1 MNRIQAQQILMLN
14 SDSTFNDAKYAYRKL
29 TLELHPDKNK
39 NEEDGR
45 RFRNVL
51 EAYHFLKAQNKLE
64 NSNYRKRTAQTESN
78 YSNNQNTHENKSQWK
93 KYSNQQNSEED
104 WSKFTKDFETNQE
117 FWSQYEKAFWD
128 DYELNANKKSNT
140 NRFKNAFWDESKQN
154 LDGKYEKKDFK
165 KQERVQ
171 THNLSVNIDKSLC
184 IACCSCET
192 IAPKVFTIDKLTHIN
207 PKSSVHNLY
216 GATEEKIMDAAETC
230 PTKAILVDDN
240 NSKRRIFPR

>member
-1 MNRIQAQQILMLN
+1 MNTGHANQVLMVE
-14 SDSTFNDAKYAYRKL
+14 SDATFDDIRYAYRKL
-29 TLELHPDKNK
+29 ALELHPDKNQK
-39 NEEDGR
+39 EKDGDK
-45 RFRNVL
+45 FKIIS
-51 EAYHFLKAQNKLE
+51 EAYHYLKKQHKLK
-64 NSNYRKRTAQTESN
+64 N
-78 YSNNQNTHENKSQWK
+78 
-93 KYSNQQNSEED
+93 SNQQNTRKPKHGRTQQQKQYNEQNPEED

-140 NRFKNAFWDESKQN
+140 NRFKNAFWDEAEQN

-165 KQERVQ
+165 KQERAYA
-171 THNLSVNIDKSLC
+171 HNLSVNIDKSLC

-192 IAPKVFTIDKLTHIN
+192 IAPKVFSIDKLTHIN
-207 PKSSVHNLY
+207 PKSTVHNLY

-240 NSKRRIFPR
+240 NAKRRIFPR

>member
-1 MNRIQAQQILMLN
+1 MNTGHANQVLMVE
-14 SDSTFNDAKYAYRKL
+14 SDATFDDIRYAYRKL
-29 TLELHPDKNK
+29 ALELHPDKNQK
-39 NEEDGR
+39 EKDGDK
-45 RFRNVL
+45 FKIVS
-51 EAYHFLKAQNKLE
+51 EAYHYLKKQYKLK
-64 NSNYRKRTAQTESN
+64 NFSQ
-78 YSNNQNTHENKSQWK
+78 QNTRKPKHDRT
-93 KYSNQQNSEED
+93 QQQKQYNEQNPEED
-104 WSKFTKDFETNQE
+104 WSKFTKNFETNQE

-140 NRFKNAFWDESKQN
+140 NRFKNAFWDEAKQN

-192 IAPKVFTIDKLTHIN
+192 IAPKVFSIDKLTHIN
-207 PKSSVHNLY
+207 PKSTVHNLY

>member
-1 MNRIQAQQILMLN
+1 MNRTQAQQILMLN

-45 RFRNVL
+45 RFRIVL

-64 NSNYRKRTAQTESN
+64 NSNYRKRSTQTESN
-78 YSNNQNTHENKSQWK
+78 YSNNQNTPENKSQWK

-117 FWSQYEKAFWD
+117 FWSKYEKTFWD
-128 DYELNANKKSNT
+128 DYKLNANKKSTT
-140 NRFKNAFWDESKQN
+140 NRFKNAFWDEAEQN

-165 KQERVQ
+165 KQERAYA
-171 THNLSVNIDKSLC
+171 HNLSVNID
-184 IACCSCET
+184 
-192 IAPKVFTIDKLTHIN
+192 
-207 PKSSVHNLY
+207 
-216 GATEEKIMDAAETC
+216 
-230 PTKAILVDDN
+230 
-240 NSKRRIFPR
+240 

>member
-1 MNRIQAQQILMLN
+1 MNTRHANQVLMVE
-14 SDSTFNDAKYAYRKL
+14 SDATFDDIRYAYRKL
-29 TLELHPDKNK
+29 ALELHPDKNQK
-39 NEEDGR
+39 EKDGDK
-45 RFRNVL
+45 FKIVS
-51 EAYHFLKAQNKLE
+51 EAYHYLKKQHKLKNFSQQYTRKPKHDRTQQQKQYNEQNP
-64 NSNYRKRTAQTESN
+64 
-78 YSNNQNTHENKSQWK
+78 
-93 KYSNQQNSEED
+93 EED

-117 FWSQYEKAFWD
+117 FWSKYEKAFWD

-140 NRFKNAFWDESKQN
+140 NRFKNAFWDEAKQN

-165 KQERVQ
+165 KQERVHA
-171 THNLSVNIDKSLC
+171 HNLSVNIDKSLC

-192 IAPKVFTIDKLTHIN
+192 IAPKVFSIDKLTHIN
-207 PKSSVHNLY
+207 PKSTVHNLY

>member
-1 MNRIQAQQILMLN
+1 MNTRHANQVLMVESN
-14 SDSTFNDAKYAYRKL
+14 ATFDDIRYAYRKL
-29 TLELHPDKNK
+29 ALELHPDKNQK
-39 NEEDGR
+39 EKDGDK
-45 RFRNVL
+45 FKIVS
-51 EAYHFLKAQNKLE
+51 EAYHYLKKQYKLK
-64 NSNYRKRTAQTESN
+64 NFSQ
-78 YSNNQNTHENKSQWK
+78 QNTRKPKHDRT
-93 KYSNQQNSEED
+93 QQQKQYNEQNPEED

-117 FWSQYEKAFWD
+117 FWSKYEKTFWD

-140 NRFKNAFWDESKQN
+140 NHFKNAFWDEAKQN

-192 IAPKVFTIDKLTHIN
+192 IAPKVFSIDKLTHIN
-207 PKSSVHNLY
+207 PKSTVHNLY

>member
-1 MNRIQAQQILMLN
+1 MNTGHANQVLMVE
-14 SDSTFNDAKYAYRKL
+14 SDATFDDIRYAYRKL
-29 TLELHPDKNK
+29 ALELHPDKNQK
-39 NEEDGR
+39 EKDGDK
-45 RFRNVL
+45 FKIVS
-51 EAYHFLKAQNKLE
+51 EAYHYLKKQYKLK
-64 NSNYRKRTAQTESN
+64 NFSQ
-78 YSNNQNTHENKSQWK
+78 QNTRKPK
-93 KYSNQQNSEED
+93 RDRTQQQKQYNEQNPEED

-117 FWSQYEKAFWD
+117 FWSKYEKAFWD

-140 NRFKNAFWDESKQN
+140 NRFKNAFWDEAKQN

-165 KQERVQ
+165 KQERVH
-171 THNLSVNIDKSLC
+171 THNLSVNVDKSLC

-192 IAPKVFTIDKLTHIN
+192 IAPKVFSIDKLTHIN
-207 PKSSVHNLY
+207 PKSTVHNLY

>member
-1 MNRIQAQQILMLN
+1 MNTRYANQVLMVESN
-14 SDSTFNDAKYAYRKL
+14 ATFTDIRYAYRKL
-29 TLELHPDKNK
+29 VLELHPDKNQKEK
-39 NEEDGR
+39 NGDK
-45 RFRNVL
+45 FKIIS
-51 EAYHFLKAQNKLE
+51 EAYHYLKKEHRLK
-64 NSNYRKRTAQTESN
+64 NSNRQNIRKTK
-78 YSNNQNTHENKSQWK
+78 QN
-93 KYSNQQNSEED
+93 SNQRQKQHNEQNSEED

-117 FWSQYEKAFWD
+117 FWSKYEKAFWD

-140 NRFKNAFWDESKQN
+140 NRFKNAFWDEAKQN

-165 KQERVQ
+165 KQERVHA
-171 THNLSVNIDKSLC
+171 HNLSVNIDKSLC

-192 IAPKVFTIDKLTHIN
+192 IAPKVFSIDKLTHIN
-207 PKSSVHNLY
+207 PKSTVHNLY

>member
-1 MNRIQAQQILMLN
+1 MNARHANQVLMVEP
-14 SDSTFNDAKYAYRKL
+14 DATFADIRYAYRKL
-29 TLELHPDKNK
+29 ALELHPDKNQKEK
-39 NEEDGR
+39 NGDK
-45 RFRNVL
+45 FKIVS
-51 EAYHFLKAQNKLE
+51 EAYHYLKKQHKLK
-64 NSNYRKRTAQTESN
+64 N
-78 YSNNQNTHENKSQWK
+78 
-93 KYSNQQNSEED
+93 SNQQNTRKPKHDRTQQQKQYNKQNPEED

-117 FWSQYEKAFWD
+117 FWSKYEKTFWD

-140 NRFKNAFWDESKQN
+140 NRFKNAFWDEAKQN

-165 KQERVQ
+165 KQERVH

-192 IAPKVFTIDKLTHIN
+192 IAPKVFSIDKLTHIN
-207 PKSSVHNLY
+207 PKSTVHNLY